1 MLAVFPTMPY
11 QPFMNKEKSIGMA
24 QHALLEW
31 HAFFGRHD
39 LPWRKDMSPYAVLVS
54 EFMLQQTTVATVV
67 SRFGEWMKIF
77 PMLSDLAAAKEETVL
92 SAWEGLGYYARARR
106 LHAAARKI
114 IERHDGV
121 IPREE
126 IHLLAL
132 PGVGAYTAAAI
143 RAFAY
148 DEHALVLDTNIIRVL
163 ARHAN
168 LTTPID
174 RAEGKKPLLRIA
186 DSFYPERNC
195 RKLASALMDL
205 GATLCTSGMP
215 ACASC
220 PLKPTCLALEPE
232 QIPKKAARAVTTK
245 QTELRAWYFYK
256 NRLYLEKSPGSRW
269 QGLWILPE
277 LSDNKPQGR
286 PLGEITYPITRYRIR
301 MKAYRTTL
309 KPQANL
315 KGFTPAELKKIPI
328 PSPHR
333 RVIENILRKVAV

>member
-11 QPFMNKEKSIGMA
+11 QPFMNKEKRISMA
-24 QHALLEW
+24 RHALLEW
-31 HAFFGRHD
+31 HGIFGRHD
-39 LPWRKDMSPYAVLVS
+39 LPWRRDMSPYAVLVS
-54 EFMLQQTTVATVV
+54 EFMLQQTTVATVAV
-67 SRFGEWMKIF
+67 RFAEWMKIF
-77 PMLSDLAAAKEETVL
+77 PTLSDLAAAKEETVL

-126 IHLLAL
+126 IDLLAL
-132 PGVGAYTAAAI
+132 PGVGAYTAAAV

-148 DEHALVLDTNIIRVL
+148 NERALVLDTNIIRVL

-168 LTTPID
+168 LIAPID
-174 RAEGKKPLLRIA
+174 RTGGKESLLRIA
-186 DSFYPERNC
+186 DAFYPAHNC
-195 RKLASALMDL
+195 RTMASALMDL

-220 PLKPTCLALEPE
+220 PLKPTCLALQPE
-232 QIPKKAARAVTTK
+232 QIPKKTARAVTTK
-245 QTELRAWYFYK
+245 QTEFRVWYFYK
-256 NRLYLEKSPGSRW
+256 NRLYLEASLGSRW

-277 LSDNKPQGR
+277 LGDNKPKGR
-286 PLGEITYPITRYRIR
+286 PLGEITYPITRYRIK
-301 MKAYRTTL
+301 MKVYQISL
-309 KPQANL
+309 KPHEGL
-315 KGFTPAELKKIPI
+315 KGFTAAELKKIPI

-333 RVIENILRKVAV
+333 RVIEKILRKVAA